1 MRYLKNLL
9 LFPVILI
16 GFSNCFNDLN
26 TIPLD
31 PLDLTSDVLFE
42 NPENYKLFL
51 ARLYAGLAVTGQEGP
66 AGQGDISG
74 IDEGFGQY
82 LRLYFY
88 QQELST
94 DEALIA
100 WNDATIQD
108 FHTQTWTPGDGFIF
122 AFYSRVFYQISICN
136 EFLRETTEA
145 KLNERGVSANLKE
158 EIKVYRAEARFLRAL
173 SYWHALDNFRNVPF
187 VTEKDAVGA
196 FFPDQTNAND
206 LFSYIESE
214 LKEIETILLPPRS
227 NEYARA
233 DQAAAWMLLAKLYL
247 NAEVYLGQ
255 NRYQESLQWS
265 ERVLNAGYQLEEE
278 YSHLFLADNHKS
290 REIVFPIA
298 FDGNN
303 TRTYGGT
310 TFIINASLG
319 GAELEK
325 VFLKDFG
332 VATGWAGLRT
342 TPEFFDKFPA
352 GSGGLISAP
361 NPGRT
366 ASYRKLYVPGT
377 HQGNNP
383 TDLDN
388 SLSAPIDNNL
398 FEGHV
403 YFPNPNSEIRFYTIP
418 SNTAPPF
425 AIFGS
430 NNNDGSLQQNGGPIL
445 VEEAGL
451 HFISANLSNNT
462 YTIQKRDFKLVGTAV
477 PGGEADLEWDPATR
491 TLVADLDLIPGTLFV
506 QDNRDASVFFG
517 DAEGSGILKLGEEP
531 IQKVVDEAR
540 HIVRFFLSKPDY
552 TYQINSLS
560 FDRRPLFF
568 TKGQTIDIEDV
579 NLYSNGVAV
588 VKFRNVTSE
597 GLPGSNASFVDT
609 DFPMF
614 RLADAYLMAAEAAY
628 RQDNASLATQ
638 YINQVRQRAFKGSG
652 GNIAEQE
659 LDLGF
664 ILDERGRELYW
675 ECHRRSD
682 LIRFGQFTDGEY
694 LWQWKGGVKEGSTV
708 GAHRNVYP
716 LPIQDLGANPKLRQ
730 NEGY

>member
-1 MRYLKNLL
+1 MKHLKI
-9 LFPVILI
+9 LFVLFVLLI
-16 GFSNCFNDLN
+16 GSSGCFKDLN

-42 NPENYKLFL
+42 NPDNYKLFL

-88 QQELST
+88 QQELSS

-108 FHTQTWTPGDGFIF
+108 YHTQTWTPSDGFIF

-136 EFLRETTEA
+136 EFLRETTES
-145 KLNERGVSANLKE
+145 KLNERGVSAELRQ
-158 EIKVYRAEARFLRAL
+158 EINVFRAEARFLRAL

-187 VTEKDAVGA
+187 VTENDAVGA
-196 FFPDQTNAND
+196 FFPEQTNAND
-206 LFSYIESE
+206 LFAYIESE
-214 LKEIETILLPPRS
+214 LKEIESTLLPPRS

-278 YSHLFLADNHKS
+278 YNHLFLADNHKS
-290 REIVFPIA
+290 KEIIFPIA

-303 TRTYGGT
+303 TRTFGGT

-325 VFLKDFG
+325 IFLNEFG

-342 TPEFFDKFPA
+342 TPEFFGKFPA
-352 GSGGLISAP
+352 GGGGLISAP

-377 HQGNNP
+377 HQGNDP

-388 SLSAPIDNNL
+388 SLSAPVDNNL
-398 FEGHV
+398 YEGHV
-403 YFPNPNSEIRFYTIP
+403 YFPEPNAEIRFYTIP

-430 NNNDGSLQQNGGPIL
+430 NNNDGTLQQNGSPIRL
-445 VEEAGL
+445 EEAGL
-451 HFISANLSNNT
+451 YFISANLSNNT
-462 YTIQKRDFKLVGTAV
+462 YALSKREFRLEGSAL
-477 PGGEADLEWDPATR
+477 PGGSADLIWDPATG
-491 TLVADLDLIPGTLFV
+491 TLFADLDLIPGTLSLV
-506 QDNRDASVFFG
+506 DKNDETFFLG
-517 DAEGSGILKLGEEP
+517 DADGDGILKYGEGP
-531 IQKVVDEAR
+531 IQKIVDEAR

-568 TKGQTIDIEDV
+568 TRGQSIDIEDV

-588 VKFRNVTSE
+588 VKFRNVTSD
-597 GLPGSNASFVDT
+597 GLPGSNSSYADT

-614 RLADAYLMAAEAAY
+614 RLADAYLMAAESAY
-628 RQDNASLATQ
+628 RLGNNGLAAQ
-638 YINQVRQRAFKGSG
+638 YINQVRQRAFQGSG
-652 GNIAEQE
+652 GNVTEAELS
-659 LDLGF
+659 LDY

-675 ECHRRSD
+675 ECHRRTD
-682 LIRFGQFTDGEY
+682 LVRFGQFTDGDY
-694 LWQWKGGVKEGSTV
+694 LWQWKGGVKEGSAV
-708 GAHRNVYP
+708 GAYRNVYP
-716 LPIQDLGANPKLRQ
+716 IPIQDLGANPKLRQ